1 MDMYGV
7 LKRYTEIPGPSGY
20 EHRVQTEF
28 ASDLRAFAGE
38 IETTNVGNVVAHF
51 PGVGRKVVVFGHADE
66 IGWYVLSITDEG
78 FLRLSRGRSDRIG
91 YPYCLVGQKALVI
104 GDDSDVRGCFVS
116 TSGHVLNT
124 REREQPLESWNVLV
138 DIGAS
143 TKKEV
148 EDLGIHVGSGVI
160 WNPET
165 EAMGKKVFG
174 KAMDDRFA
182 HTVML
187 SLAELVQGAELS
199 CDLFLAST
207 VQEEIGLKGAQDL
220 ARRQFD
226 VSIALDVGIAGDYPS
241 LPKGRMPIK
250 LGDGPVLVYRDGSI
264 VYDIDTIREIRAVA
278 EKHGIPYQHGI
289 FENYGSDSSVMMSG
303 GARPNLVATP
313 TRYTHMPIEMMHMD
327 DLENTVKLLL
337 RYVTER
343 RQ

>member
-1 MDMYGV
+1 MLAL
-7 LKRYTEIPGPSGY
+7 LKKYTEIPGPSGY
-20 EHRVQTEF
+20 EQRVQNEF
-28 ASDLRAFAGE
+28 TRDLGQYTDE
-38 IETTNVGNVVAHF
+38 VVNTNVGNVVAHF
-51 PGVGRKVVVFGHADE
+51 PGKGRKVAVFGHADE

-104 GDDSDVRGCFVS
+104 GDSSDVRGCFIS

-174 KAMDDRFA
+174 KAMDDRFT
-182 HTVML
+182 HVVML
-187 SLAELVQGAELS
+187 SLAELVQDTELS

-207 VQEEIGLKGAQDL
+207 VQEEVGLKGATDL
-220 ARRQFD
+220 ARQQFD

-264 VYDIDTIREIRAVA
+264 VYNVDTIKELRGIA

-313 TRYTHMPIEMMHMD
+313 TRYTHMPIEMMHME
-327 DLENTVKLLL
+327 DLENTVKLLF
-337 RYVTER
+337 RFVT
-343 RQ
+343 